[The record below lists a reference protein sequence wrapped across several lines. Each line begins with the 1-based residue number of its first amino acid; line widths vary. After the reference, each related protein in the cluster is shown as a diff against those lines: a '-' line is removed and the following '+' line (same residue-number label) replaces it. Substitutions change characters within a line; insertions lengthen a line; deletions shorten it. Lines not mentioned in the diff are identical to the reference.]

1 MMDKRLGGIFILL
14 GAGALP
20 FIVVEYV
27 LISQNFP
34 GLNASTSELHS
45 YYQQYYTDLA
55 RGWRF
60 EMIAMALLGAGA
72 LVQMKDINR
81 SGWALTAIG
90 VALVL
95 PMYAAMIGGYGTI
108 VSQEQFDLA
117 GYRTIVGFATS
128 VFDGGNFVFSL
139 GLAVALF
146 QEAKLTRTGMPGW
159 LLICGSLAQFAAS
172 VGFAFRH
179 FGGELPLPVMGIP
192 ALLGFV
198 VVAVFG
204 AYVTFGD
211 RQARA

>member
-1 MMDKRLGGIFILL
+1 MDQRFGGIFLLL

-20 FIVVEYV
+20 FIAIEYV
-27 LISQNFP
+27 LISQHFP
-34 GLNASTSELHS
+34 GLTASTSELHS
-45 YYQQYYTDLA
+45 YYQQYYPDLS

-60 EMIAMALLGAGA
+60 EMIAVALLGAGA

-95 PMYAAMIGGYGTI
+95 PMYAAMIGGYGAL

-117 GYRTIVGFATS
+117 GYLTIVGFATS

-139 GLAVALF
+139 GMAVALF
-146 QEAKLTRTGMPGW
+146 QEAKLSRTRMPGW
-159 LLICGSLAQFAAS
+159 LIISGSLAQFAAS

-179 FGGELPLPVMGIP
+179 FGGELPLPLMGIP

-204 AYVTFGD
+204 AYLAFGN
-211 RQARA
+211 RQAQA

>member
-1 MMDKRLGGIFILL
+1 MDKRLAGIFLLL
-14 GAGALP
+14 GGGTLP
-20 FIVVEYV
+20 FIIIEYV

-34 GLNASTSELHS
+34 GLTANPSELHS
-45 YYQQYYTDLA
+45 YYQQYYPDLA

-72 LVQMKDINR
+72 LIQMKDDNR
-81 SGWALTAIG
+81 SGWALAAIG

-117 GYRTIVGFATS
+117 AYRMIVGFATS

-139 GLAVALF
+139 GIAVALF
-146 QEAKLTRTGMPGW
+146 QEAKPVRPRKLSW
-159 LLICGSLAQFAAS
+159 LLNAGALAHFAVS
-172 VGFAFRH
+172 VGFAIRH
-179 FGGELPLPVMGIP
+179 FGGELPLPLIGIP

-204 AYVTFGD
+204 AYVAFGN